1 MATIPMQQWTRSNG
15 RSRVLPSD
23 KWYLD
28 FSESLLPLIEAS
40 PLFSGESRDVQ
51 TDAALRCGMYFQ
63 DAIAQTG
70 GWKEFTAAYR
80 KLYGTYLPFYP
91 LTEAYVA
98 DEINREDIAFLLWS
112 LRAKPE
118 TEKETYTLFEP
129 YDSELLALSQRI
141 YEQMDARFEE
151 APISEKASSPSW
163 VMPMETLAEASTPL
177 PESTPATRLSPNAA
191 KCLAY
196 NQGKP
201 LLYFADYAELRRF
214 FVHTLEW
221 EDKPSSLL
229 LDLKEEKEFVIYA
242 NAKGM
247 LLAPGVAAYFRE
259 AHNPMYDSRRAAE
272 EGYRLFCQPGACP
285 FDLLKY
291 GMAKGI
297 LPDVA
302 LPFPK
307 GKETLHTY
315 WDFIARYYL
324 NEYYEGK

>member
-1 MATIPMQQWTRSNG
+1 MQQWTRSNG
-15 RSRVLPSD
+15 RPRVLPSD

-28 FSESLLPLIEAS
+28 FSESLLPLVKAS
-40 PLFSGESRDVQ
+40 SLFADKNREVQ
-51 TDAALRCGMYFQ
+51 VNAVLRLSMYFQ

-70 GWKEFTAAYR
+70 GWKAFTTAYH
-80 KLYGTYLPFYP
+80 KQYGTFLPFYP
-91 LTEAYVA
+91 LTEMYVA
-98 DEINREDIAFLLWS
+98 DEINREDIAFLLWTS
-112 LRAKPE
+112 LAKPE
-118 TEKETYTLFEP
+118 TESETYTLFNP

-141 YEQMDARFEE
+141 YKSMDACFEE
-151 APISEKASSPSW
+151 APISEKPSSASW
-163 VMPMETLAEASTPL
+163 VMSIEALTEASTPL
-177 PESTPATRLSPNAA
+177 PESTPSTRLNPNAA

-201 LLYFADYAELRRF
+201 LLYFADYAELRHF
-214 FVHTLEW
+214 FVHILGW

-229 LDLKEEKEFVIYA
+229 PDLKEEKEFVIYA

-247 LLAPGVAAYFRE
+247 LIAPGVAAYFRE
-259 AHNPMYDSRRAAE
+259 AHNPLYDSRRATE
-272 EGYRLFCQPGACP
+272 EGYELFCQPGACP

-291 GMAKGI
+291 GMTKGI

-307 GKETLHTY
+307 GKETLHSY

-324 NEYYEGK
+324 KEYYEGK